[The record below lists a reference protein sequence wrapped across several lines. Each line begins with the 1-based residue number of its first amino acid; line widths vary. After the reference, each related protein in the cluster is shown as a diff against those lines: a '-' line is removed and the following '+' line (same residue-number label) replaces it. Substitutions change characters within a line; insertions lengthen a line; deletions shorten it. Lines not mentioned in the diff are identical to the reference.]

1 MLTLDECIK
10 IAMDNNIDLKRARNN
25 SLIAKSNRFQA
36 LMNFLPNVSGQID
49 FTQINRSTFDAVSE
63 QLVTNFRTSD
73 PSINANFLI
82 FNGFGNHYN
91 RKATEQALLATESGI
106 EEQKQSVKSAI
117 LGSYLSVILD
127 KENIKIAEQRIDL
140 LEAQLSRE
148 QKRLSVGV
156 GNLEQVY
163 NFRSQL
169 ANEKLRLVNLRN
181 TLKTDKLTLI
191 QSLQLDVTEDI
202 EFAAYELQSDEV
214 LLETEPFKDVYNATV
229 NYSPGLKRAHA
240 NAISSKYNFK
250 TTRAS
255 MFPTL
260 GAFARYGSR
269 YSSLAAEDIDG
280 QLNAISYID
289 QVSVHKMQFYGLNLS
304 IPIFNNLINRNNTQV
319 AKINMY
325 NAELDL
331 KQAELNVT
339 NSVQQVYLDL
349 ISAQE
354 TYKAAQENLVSL
366 NQSYEFVNTRYRNG
380 NTDFYTYLESLN
392 NKNRAEIEL
401 INARYSII
409 FRKKILD
416 VFRGLN

>member
-1 MLTLDECIK
+1 MKYLRQLNKVQLIIFLLVATSASDSAGQKMLTLDECIK

-214 LLETEPFKDVYNATV
+214 LLETEPFKDVYNACLLYT
-229 NYSPGLKRAHA
+229 SPSPRD
-240 NAISSKYNFK
+240 S
-250 TTRAS
+250 
-255 MFPTL
+255 
-260 GAFARYGSR
+260 
-269 YSSLAAEDIDG
+269 
-280 QLNAISYID
+280 
-289 QVSVHKMQFYGLNLS
+289 
-304 IPIFNNLINRNNTQV
+304 
-319 AKINMY
+319 
-325 NAELDL
+325 
-331 KQAELNVT
+331 
-339 NSVQQVYLDL
+339 
-349 ISAQE
+349 
-354 TYKAAQENLVSL
+354 
-366 NQSYEFVNTRYRNG
+366 
-380 NTDFYTYLESLN
+380 
-392 NKNRAEIEL
+392 
-401 INARYSII
+401 
-409 FRKKILD
+409 
-416 VFRGLN
+416 